1 MMIFPAA
8 RRRLECSSWASSR
21 RVDGT
26 LAAMG
31 MMHVPPLCPGSG
43 AGSTAMH
50 PPVVVRARGRFG
62 DAVGQ
67 LRLFAITARHA
78 AMAWL
83 RTVPSVGRHAQ
94 AKGGDDILVV
104 SLTVMAKSETEV
116 SLFATTTTTLS
127 SPRARC
133 ALPLLVAPLSDRR
146 PRASPRIRGYAAARC

>member
-1 MMIFPAA
+1 MFGWRSWFDPVCPGVTTPGSGWWTGRGFLLVFFSRPAMMILPVA

-31 MMHVPPLCPGSG
+31 TMHVPPLCPGSG

-67 LRLFAITARHA
+67 LRLFSITAKHA
-78 AMAWL
+78 TACLKDSAA
-83 RTVPSVGRHAQ
+83 H
-94 AKGGDDILVV
+94 
-104 SLTVMAKSETEV
+104 
-116 SLFATTTTTLS
+116 
-127 SPRARC
+127 
-133 ALPLLVAPLSDRR
+133 
-146 PRASPRIRGYAAARC
+146 RASHASKKVATIYSSLA